1 MKLEEF
7 IKTTSSVSQVS
18 ISPNFDYLWHW
29 QVQYVEEGMVF
40 QDGGNSSL
48 ILQYLIFCSDTE
60 LDRGYSSSGGY
71 VPGNVD
77 TNSGVD
83 ASNSGGDAETSGGNT
98 KGSGSSSDNG
108 TGSGAYTS
116 ENTTLL
122 GIAYVDT
129 GTSGIDANVI
139 SSGVYTDSPGSSS
152 GTTENTTL
160 LGTTYEDMGT
170 SGVYASI
177 FGSGTGSAAYT
188 DSPGSSSET
197 SENTTLLGTVYE
209 DTGTSGV
216 DTSVISSDTGS
227 SGSGSYTTS
236 SAMPLTNDGEALP
249 APVNKKGDYPAVP
262 ENMTSKELNSSE
274 NYRRNIPASNSII
287 QRE

>member
-1 MKLEEF
+1 MPPQKDELNLEEL

-18 ISPNFDYLWHW
+18 ISPNFEYLWRW

-48 ILQYLIFCSDTE
+48 TLQYLTFCSDTE

-71 VPGNVD
+71 VPGND
-77 TNSGVD
+77 NTNSGVD
-83 ASNSGGDAETSGGNT
+83 VSNSGGDAETSGGDT
-98 KGSGSSSDNG
+98 KGSGSSSGNG

-122 GIAYVDT
+122 VTAYDDT
-129 GTSGIDANVI
+129 PTSGIDGNVI

-160 LGTTYEDMGT
+160 LGTMYEDTGT

-188 DSPGSSSET
+188 DSPGSSSEI
-197 SENTTLLGTVYE
+197 SENTTLSGTVHE

-216 DTSVISSDTGS
+216 DTSVIGSGTGS
-227 SGSGSYTTS
+227 SGSGGYTTS
-236 SAMPLTNDGEALP
+236 SAICSYLRAY
-249 APVNKKGDYPAVP
+249 KKLR
-262 ENMTSKELNSSE
+262 T
-274 NYRRNIPASNSII
+274 
-287 QRE
+287 